1 MKWTHRDLFRKAA
14 KASYLSLVPILALA
28 LAGWARAEVT
38 FTVVSADGFTKTIA
52 VKESPDIEIGYTDT
66 GMRLEFKN
74 MQVVLH
80 CTGGDIST
88 ENEGLCL
95 LSAYEPGN
103 AGPVASPPGTPG
115 DPTASSAGVGTVTL
129 SWSAPANDGGSPITG
144 YRIQAQQDGASTYTT
159 VNSDT
164 GSPSTSA
171 TISSGLTQGERYR
184 FRVAAINANGTG
196 ANSGA
201 SGYVTVESAGAG
213 GLTLADACINPPSIV
228 RCNKS
233 IIPENFYQQFGK
245 EIVQPASKV
254 LSMPFIVVESDTG
267 AGFFSLK
274 SFMSSV
280 DAAANYDFRFWISE
294 TPNGSLLRA
303 TDGGAGTYCE
313 TGSSTTR
320 VNWLQGEDRLLVCDI
335 GTENR
340 ILYVNAKLYR
350 TESDGSE
357 TLYPYG
363 ESSSL
368 SRQVTWTLQNSV
380 EVEPQ
385 E

>member
-14 KASYLSLVPILALA
+14 KASYLSLLPVLALA
-28 LAGWARAEVT
+28 LAAWAHAEVT

-52 VKESPDIEIGYTDT
+52 VKESPEIEIGYTDT

-103 AGPVASPPGTPG
+103 AGPVVSPPGTPG

-144 YRIQAQQDGASTYTT
+144 YRIQAQRDGSSTYTT
-159 VNSDT
+159 VLEDT
-164 GSPSTSA
+164 GSASTSA
-171 TISSGLTQGERYR
+171 TVSNGLTQGERYR

-201 SGYVTVESAGAG
+201 SGYVTVESAGPG
-213 GLTLADACINPPSIV
+213 GLTLADACINPPNNVS
-228 RCNKS
+228 CNKS
-233 IIPENFYQQFGK
+233 IIPENFYQQFGQ
-245 EIVQPASKV
+245 EITQPASKV
-254 LSMPFIVVESDTG
+254 LAMPFIAAESDSG
-267 AGFFSLK
+267 RGFFALK
-274 SFMSSV
+274 SFMSAV
-280 DAAANYDFRFWISE
+280 DEAATYEFKFWISD
-294 TPNGSLLRA
+294 TPNGSVLRD
-303 TDGGAGTYCE
+303 TNGGAGTHCE
-313 TGSSTTR
+313 TGSTTNR
-320 VNWLQGEDRLLVCDI
+320 FNWAQGSSGYLVCDI
-335 GTENR
+335 GVENR
-340 ILYVNAKLYR
+340 ILYVNAKVYR
-350 TESDGSE
+350 TEENGSE

-363 ESSSL
+363 PTSAQ
-368 SRQVTWTLQNSV
+368 SRRVTWSIANTVQTM
-380 EVEPQ
+380 P
-385 E
+385 